1 MDSVKILT
9 VDVPDHM
16 IRELEQM
23 AERESKRLGK
33 RVTAD
38 QLAKKA
44 IRIYIRHMKERQKEN
59 LR

>member
-9 VDVPDHM
+9 VDVPDPM
-16 IRELEQM
+16 IRELEKM
-23 AERESKRLGK
+23 AEKESKRLGK
-33 RVTAD
+33 AVTAD

>member
-1 MDSVKILT
+1 MDGVKILT
-9 VDVPDHM
+9 VDVPDPM

-33 RVTAD
+33 GVTAD

-44 IRIYIRHMKERQKEN
+44 IRIYIRYMKERQKEN

>member
-1 MDSVKILT
+1 MDGVKILT
-9 VDVPDHM
+9 VDVPDPM

-33 RVTAD
+33 GVTAD

-44 IRIYIRHMKERQKEN
+44 IRIYIRHMKESQKEN